1 MLTVEQAKAKIL
13 EGAEAV
19 AEVED
24 MVTLYSAGKI
34 LAQDIVS
41 EIKVPP
47 LDNSQMDGYAV
58 RCADFA
64 GGRRNFPVS
73 QRIFAGHVGTELEPD
88 TVARIFTGAPIPP
101 GADAVIPQEEASEME
116 DGSVEFHCDPKAG
129 AWIRRAGC
137 DIDVGQTV
145 LKKGDRLTPPALG
158 VAASIGVSTVK
169 VYRPIR
175 VSLFFTGDELAMP
188 GEKLVEGGIYNSN
201 RFVLRGLLHQ
211 LGCDVV
217 DYGNIPDTF
226 EATLEAEKDMARAV
240 AKLTYAFANASVPKV
255 NVIVGKAYGSAYIAM
270 NSKSIGA
277 DLVYAWPTAEIGMMD
292 ANQAAKIMYADADAA
307 TIREKAAEYKNLQ
320 SSPLSAA
327 KRGYVDTIIEAAD
340 TRKYVIGAF
349 EMLFTKREDRPAKKH
364 GTV

>member
-34 LAQDIVS
+34 LAEDIVS

-73 QRIFAGHVGTELEPD
+73 QRIFAGHVGTELEPG

-116 DGSVEFHCDPKAG
+116 DGSVEFHCEPKAG

-137 DIDVGQTV
+137 DIDIGQTV
-145 LKKGDRLTPPALG
+145 LKRGDRLTPPALG
-158 VAASIGVSTVK
+158 VAASVGVSTVK

-226 EATLEAEKDMARAV
+226 EATLEAFRKASRKSDFILTSGGMSVGEADFIRRAV
-240 AKLTYAFANASVPKV
+240 EEL
-255 NVIVGKAYGSAYIAM
+255 GKM
-270 NSKSIGA
+270 Q
-277 DLVYAWPTAEIGMMD
+277 M
-292 ANQAAKIMYADADAA
+292 
-307 TIREKAAEYKNLQ
+307 
-320 SSPLSAA
+320 
-327 KRGYVDTIIEAAD
+327 
-340 TRKYVIGAF
+340 
-349 EMLFTKREDRPAKKH
+349 
-364 GTV
+364 

>member
-1 MLTVEQAKAKIL
+1 MLTVEQAKSKDF

-34 LAQDIVS
+34 LAEDIVS

-47 LDNSQMDGYAV
+47 LDILRWTAMP
-58 RCADFA
+58 FA
-64 GGRRNFPVS
+64 
-73 QRIFAGHVGTELEPD
+73 
-88 TVARIFTGAPIPP
+88 APILQAVAAIFRFLSEFLPATSVPNLNPALSPASLPAPRFPP

-116 DGSVEFHCDPKAG
+116 DGSVEFHCEPKTG

-137 DIDVGQTV
+137 DIDIGQTV

-217 DYGNIPDTF
+217 DYGNIP
-226 EATLEAEKDMARAV
+226 R
-240 AKLTYAFANASVPKV
+240 
-255 NVIVGKAYGSAYIAM
+255 
-270 NSKSIGA
+270 
-277 DLVYAWPTAEIGMMD
+277 
-292 ANQAAKIMYADADAA
+292 
-307 TIREKAAEYKNLQ
+307 
-320 SSPLSAA
+320 
-327 KRGYVDTIIEAAD
+327 YV
-340 TRKYVIGAF
+340 
-349 EMLFTKREDRPAKKH
+349 
-364 GTV
+364 